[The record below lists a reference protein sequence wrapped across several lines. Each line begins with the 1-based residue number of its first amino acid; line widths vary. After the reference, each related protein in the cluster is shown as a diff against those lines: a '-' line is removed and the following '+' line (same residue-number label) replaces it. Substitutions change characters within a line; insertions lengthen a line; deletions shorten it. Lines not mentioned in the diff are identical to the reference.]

1 MPELLGSLEHGPFE
15 EIRISV
21 VQQRG
26 QSYLE
31 LRVYRKP
38 LGGAGPAAPTAEGLL
53 LPIHLLD
60 KLLRVLETTGGR
72 LRGRPPVQPPAGP
85 PIVQMVGGD
94 PAVMA
99 EPKAQP
105 QPAAPPRPQFVGAR
119 THGRAD
125 RRIPLDCPVEYAVRG
140 RQGQGV
146 ERRRGRAKDINRN
159 GAQVV
164 LPERVPVLTPM
175 VLVLRLPQYSLRLP
189 CEVVWAQLSRGA
201 DLERQG
207 CCHGV
212 RFTSV
217 GPAEAQFLERLASG
231 EGAAANS
238 SLPRGGPSQGRQ

>member
-15 EIRISV
+15 EIRISL

-26 QSYLE
+26 QTYLE

-38 LGGAGPAAPTAEGLL
+38 LGGAGPAVPTAEGLL

-60 KLLRVLETTGGR
+60 KLQRVLETTGGR
-72 LRGRPPVQPPAGP
+72 LRGRPPLQPTAGP
-85 PIVQMVGGD
+85 PIMQMVGGA

-99 EPKAQP
+99 EPKDPAQ
-105 QPAAPPRPQFVGAR
+105 QSAPLRPLVMGAR

-125 RRIPLDCPVEYAVRG
+125 RRFPLDCPVEYAVRG

-146 ERRRGRAKDINRN
+146 ERRRGRAKDINRT

-164 LPERVPVLTPM
+164 LPERVPVLTAM
-175 VLVLRLPQYSLRLP
+175 VLVLRLPQHSLRLP

-212 RFTSV
+212 RFTAV
-217 GPAEAQFLERLASG
+217 GPAEAQFLEQLTSG
-231 EGAAANS
+231 AGAAAS
-238 SLPRGGPSQGRQ
+238 